1 MAAYLIADVTVTNQ
15 DIFREYMNQAPST
28 VESYGGKYLVRGG
41 ALEKLEGVWDPNRLV
56 VIEFESMDK
65 AKNWYSSREYEGPI
79 KLRHKSA
86 ETYVVFVEGV

>member
-1 MAAYLIADVTVTNQ
+1 M
-15 DIFREYMNQAPST
+15 
-28 VESYGGKYLVRGG
+28 
-41 ALEKLEGVWDPNRLV
+41 EGVWDPNRLV

-86 ETYVVFVEGV
+86 ETTVVFVEGV